1 MVVTYKKNMEELKRL
16 ILKEKMKY
24 DSNKEHI
31 RLLQQILDLLIK
43 KQKQNEK
50 K

>member
-1 MVVTYKKNMEELKRL
+1 MEELKRL

>member
-1 MVVTYKKNMEELKRL
+1 MEELKRL
-16 ILKEKMKY
+16 ILKEKMKH

-31 RLLQQILDLLIK
+31 RLLQQMLDLLIK
-43 KQKQNEK
+43 KQKENEK